1 MNRRTFI
8 RLAAAGA
15 LAPRVV
21 LARMA
26 GAVPPTQ
33 RRMLQL
39 NGYAIDA
46 ETPLDALTT
55 YLTPTDLFFVRHHW
69 EPSPPNPETWQLTV
83 NGEVTRPLTLRLADL
98 RQLPAVTVTCVL
110 QCAGNGR
117 RLHTPAVAGV
127 QWSYG
132 AVGNARWTGV
142 RVKDLLEQAG
152 IRASARH
159 LHTFGTD
166 TPPGKVPPFHRS
178 LDIEKA
184 LADGIIA
191 YEMNGEPLPALHG
204 GPARLVIPGWA
215 GEHWMKW
222 LDRISAQPLPQTG
235 FYMDV
240 AYRYPISPGAPGVPF
255 KPEEMKSVSEL
266 FVKSNF
272 TEAPARA
279 AVGSTVTLRGFAFS
293 GAPDIATVE
302 VSDDEGATWRQ
313 ARLDPE
319 HDPYA
324 WRLWAIEWR
333 PSRPGRTRL
342 LVRATDSRGSV
353 QPRDAVW
360 NQSGYLY
367 NAWHAVEIEVSA

>member
-1 MNRRTFI
+1 MKTSRRQF
-8 RLAAAGA
+8 LGVSAAASLLPSTLVAA
-15 LAPRVV
+15 LSRS
-21 LARMA
+21 
-26 GAVPPTQ
+26 VPKER

-55 YLTPTDLFFVRHHW
+55 YLTPSDLFFVRHHW
-69 EPSPPNPETWQLTV
+69 EPSPPNPETWQLRV
-83 NGEVTRPLTLRLADL
+83 DGEVTRPLTLRLADL
-98 RQLPAVTVTCVL
+98 RRLPAVTATCVL

-117 RLHTPAVAGV
+117 RFHTPAVAGV

-152 IRASARH
+152 VSASARH

-222 LDRISAQPLPQTG
+222 LDRISAQPQPQTG
-235 FYMDV
+235 FYM
-240 AYRYPISPGAPGVPF
+240 
-255 KPEEMKSVSEL
+255 
-266 FVKSNF
+266 
-272 TEAPARA
+272 
-279 AVGSTVTLRGFAFS
+279 
-293 GAPDIATVE
+293 
-302 VSDDEGATWRQ
+302 
-313 ARLDPE
+313 
-319 HDPYA
+319 
-324 WRLWAIEWR
+324 
-333 PSRPGRTRL
+333 
-342 LVRATDSRGSV
+342 
-353 QPRDAVW
+353 
-360 NQSGYLY
+360 
-367 NAWHAVEIEVSA
+367 